1 MSVDW
6 KNVSYV
12 LGQQIGGDFKEQN
25 IEVEVESFC
34 NSFKAAFNGEPST
47 LSPEDMQTT
56 MQSFQAHMQALHTEK
71 MGKAGAQNLA
81 EGTEFL
87 TNHAKEEGVVTL
99 ESGLQYRVITEGNGK
114 SPAASDTVE
123 THYEGKLIDGS
134 VFDSSYQRGETVSF
148 PVNGVIPGWTEALQL
163 MKEGA
168 KWQLA
173 IPAALAYG
181 EAGSPPVIPP
191 NATLV
196 FDVELVAV
204 K

>member
-12 LGQQIGGDFKEQN
+12 LGQQIGGDFKEQGM
-25 IEVEVESFC
+25 EVNAEDFCKSF
-34 NSFKAAFNGEPST
+34 NAAFNGEAST
-47 LSPEDMQTT
+47 LSPEVTQET
-56 MQSFQAHMQALHTEK
+56 MQGFQAHMQALHTEK
-71 MGKAGAQNLA
+71 MGKAGAQNLT

-87 TNHAKEEGVVTL
+87 TNNAKEEGVVTL
-99 ESGLQYRVITEGNGK
+99 ESGLQYKVITEGNGNI
-114 SPAASDTVE
+114 PAATDTVE

-173 IPAALAYG
+173 IPAELAYG

>member
-25 IEVEVESFC
+25 IEIEVDTFRD
-34 NSFKAAFNGEPST
+34 SFKAAYNGEAST
-47 LSPEDMQTT
+47 LSPEDTEAT

-71 MGKAGAQNLA
+71 MGQAGAQNLL
-81 EGTEFL
+81 EGADFL
-87 TNHAKEEGVVTL
+87 TNNGKEEGVVTL
-99 ESGLQYRVITEGNGK
+99 DSGLQYKVLTEGNGN
-114 SPAASDTVE
+114 SPSATDTVE

-181 EAGSPPVIPP
+181 EAGSAPVIPP

-196 FDVELVAV
+196 FDVELIAV

>member
-25 IEVEVESFC
+25 IEVDVESFC
-34 NSFKAAFNGEPST
+34 NSFKAAFNGEAMT
-47 LSPEDMQTT
+47 MAPELMQET
-56 MQSFQAHMQALHTEK
+56 MQSFQAHMQVIHTEK
-71 MGKAGAQNLA
+71 MGKASAENLMIGA
-81 EGTEFL
+81 EYL
-87 TNHAKEEGVVTL
+87 TNNAKNEGVVTL
-99 ESGLQYRVITEGNGK
+99 ESGLQYKVITEGTGN
-114 SPAASDTVE
+114 SPSATDTVE
-123 THYEGKLIDGS
+123 THYEGRLIDGS

-168 KWQLA
+168 KWELS
-173 IPAALAYG
+173 IPATLAYG

>member
-12 LGQQIGGDFKEQN
+12 LGQQIGGDFKEQS
-25 IEVEVESFC
+25 IEVDVESFC
-34 NSFKAAFNGEPST
+34 NSFKAAFAGEPST
-47 LSPEDMQTT
+47 LSNEEMQQT
-56 MQSFQAHMQALHTEK
+56 MQSFQMHMQAIHTEK
-71 MGKAGAQNLA
+71 MGKVAEQNLT
-81 EGTEFL
+81 EGTAFL
-87 TNHAKEEGVVTL
+87 ADNAKKDGVTTL
-99 ESGLQYRVITEGNGK
+99 ESGLQYTVINEGNGK
-114 SPAASDTVE
+114 SPAATDTVE
-123 THYEGKLIDGS
+123 THYEGRLIDGS